1 MSLLGF
7 VDDIVDFAFGWLMPD
22 IPKQKLPGAELTSAE
37 TDANISKIYGTV
49 QKHSGT
55 IVFKET
61 NDVDDD
67 DIKNDLLHIIVV
79 WGETVQSIDEVYLDD
94 IPYSSDDDAFYH
106 DDGGKVVYVVNF
118 PNGMAGYNDPVLDQA
133 GWRTNDRLDGKACSY
148 IRLEYHG
155 GETAINS
162 EPNLTADITGTA
174 FSNPAT
180 ALKDYLTNS
189 IYGKGLPTSLLNLP
203 SFAYAEALCNA
214 DVEEQKG
221 GGVMRDLFT
230 CNIALDTGAT
240 VLENVNKLLK
250 PMRGWL
256 PIVDGKLKLII
267 EEDSTPVDLPI
278 YEEDILQMGKI
289 KEGNKNSRYNRVS
302 VTYREPSADGTK
314 QEAVYP
320 EKNSAI
326 YDALLEEDN
335 GFPAET
341 SVDLPTCRNYYEALE
356 FAKTYLEVSRQQLR
370 TTITLPKWAT
380 IYEVGDIVP
389 VHHSFPGWEGKL
401 FRIESIEENREE
413 VTLSDREHQP
423 YIYDFFGEGNKP
435 ELPDT
440 TYVPG
445 TPDAPTDLDVTHIYS
460 NFVQVRVSWVSLAQR
475 FDYRVLKGSVI
486 VKTERIGANS
496 IELSGF
502 DLGEYRFQ
510 VRALSGLGKR
520 SGWAEIPLIMQ
531 EPGVPTSIEVNE
543 SNFELEVIP
552 YLAGSD
558 SSTAFRFAL
567 STDLTDSEP
576 PLPHRGPAHTYS
588 FPGLKSNTE
597 YKVWVQSFNALGES
611 AWVSVTATTTADA
624 SAIADMLSPVFE
636 PIDIKLEELQL
647 NFDDIDSRFIDFSNR
662 FEEFEAQ
669 TLAIQKQ
676 EQITREQAEA
686 LLLQSISENA
696 AYQLELA
703 RRVEAGEELTNA
715 VVYRDPQNGLIV
727 NRAYQY
733 ADNKFT
739 EAALIIDGVEGEVS
753 AAVQRIENTE
763 NEVTNLS
770 SELALIPGAITATAT
785 AIVSESLSA
794 LEPAHAFNFFDSAQG
809 WQAVNGA
816 LTAGVNEITVTHGD
830 IENATLDYVASENKL
845 IRVSIERLAGSGW
858 SGTVI
863 IEKDDATVETYAN
876 YIDESSI
883 LLIDFSALASYSG
896 TINRVR
902 LVFGESTD
910 DEFKITSIVIGKAD
924 ATTQD
929 LANITARVTQAEID
943 ISANDAAITQRVT
956 TSFFES
962 NAITFSNVEQTIN
975 ALDSIIALEATRQQ
989 LIEDDV
995 ITKANSAAIF
1005 INGAT
1010 GSIQQLVQDF
1020 EQSVD
1025 AVETSI
1031 IDVQQQING
1040 LGISE
1045 QVAGLASAQ
1054 IQNYDAQAGLLQQ
1067 AVNDLSG
1074 YLANAE
1080 NEQSVALAVNQLQID
1095 VSPEGSLAKDISSL
1109 QSATVIN
1116 GNAITAT
1123 NQRLSQVE
1131 TDAEGN
1137 ASAIEQLNLDVSS
1150 INTALSGSLSRID
1163 AVEIDANQN
1172 ATALSALQG
1181 RATSIEGDVEST
1193 FALATEAKSTA
1204 DGNASTINQVQI
1216 DVLGL
1221 NSSLSSAITRI
1232 DSVEVDAENNAT
1244 AISALQ
1250 GKATNF
1256 EGDISANF
1264 ALAQQAKTTADNNAT
1279 AISNLET
1286 SVKDS
1291 TTGLSATNTI
1301 AQQAKITAED
1311 ADGKA
1316 DANATA
1322 ITSIS
1327 SRVTG
1332 AEGEATS
1339 ALNLVSELNGELD
1352 EYRAIAQ
1359 LAVDANGNAAL
1370 IQLGASPD
1378 VSEIIFKSMR
1388 VIFQN
1393 SRGDSRLFFDTEADD
1408 YVFNGTLRSTSS
1420 EDVGTNYME
1429 LRNPDG
1435 FGPDS
1440 LTFYYGPKFMNESK
1454 PDYTKATKSNA
1465 SQWRD
1470 TNGDS
1475 YYGGSLSAG
1484 VLSASANNPTLG
1496 LNPTAVI
1503 GPFSTNGNPKKVVF
1517 SMVWEGD
1524 YTDPSACPSSAP
1536 TQPSATLTLQ
1546 RSIGGGNWTT
1556 LQTRSIQGSV
1566 TLSPFNDDGTQRC
1579 NFSEEAAGA
1588 FTFTDTSTAMGS
1600 FAYRVVVSNQ
1610 YRHLMQQFIT
1620 RQFLSII
1627 STEE

>member
-1 MSLLGF
+1 MGLLDEIGGF
-7 VDDIVDFAFGWLMPD
+7 FFGWLAPEA
-22 IPKQKLPGAELTSAE
+22 PEPLPPGTELTSAQ
-37 TDANISKIYGTV
+37 TDAHVGVVIGKVYKATGNII
-49 QKHSGT
+49 
-55 IVFKET
+55 FKET
-61 NDVDDD
+61 NDGDTD
-67 DIKNDLLHIIVV
+67 DINNDLLHIIVV
-79 WGETVQSIDEVYLDD
+79 WAETVQSIDEVYVDD
-94 IPYSSDDDAFYH
+94 IPVSSDNPAFFH
-106 DDGGKVVYVVNF
+106 DDGGRVVHMRNF
-118 PNGMAGYNDPVLDQA
+118 PNGMDNYEDSLLSAA
-133 GWRTNDRLDGKACSY
+133 GWRSSDKASGKACTY

-155 GETAINS
+155 GEFAISS
-162 EPNLTADITGTA
+162 EPKITADLTGTSH
-174 FSNPAT
+174 SNPALGT
-180 ALKDYLTNS
+180 FDYLKNS
-189 IYGKGLPTSLLNLP
+189 LYGKGLPSRLVNAS
-203 SFAYAEALCNA
+203 SFYS
-214 DVEEQKG
+214 G
-221 GGVMRDLFT
+221 RDLSQSLVDEVDGQPQKRPLFS
-230 CNIALDTGAT
+230 CNCKLDTSKNI
-240 VLENVNKLLK
+240 LENVNILLR

-256 PIVDGKLKLII
+256 PIIDGQLTLII
-267 EEDSTPVDLPI
+267 EQDDEPVAIPI
-278 YEEDILQMGKI
+278 LERDIIDMDGVS
-289 KEGNKNSRYNRVS
+289 EGSKNKRYNRVAT
-302 VTYREPSADGTK
+302 TYYEPAADGTA

-320 EKNSAI
+320 PKGSALE
-326 YDALLEEDN
+326 AQLLEEDN
-335 GFPAET
+335 GFINEGT
-341 SVDLPTCRNYYEALE
+341 VDLVTCNNYYEALE
-356 FAKTYLEVSRQQLR
+356 FAKTWLEISREQTKTR
-370 TTITLPKWAT
+370 IHLPKWAL
-380 IYEVGDIVP
+380 IYDVGDIVP
-389 VHHSFPGWEGKL
+389 VYESYLGWDGKL
-401 FRIESIEENREE
+401 FRIESISSNKER
-413 VTLSDREHQP
+413 VTLTVREHQP
-423 YIYDFFGEGNKP
+423 YIYNFFGEGNKP
-435 ELPDT
+435 EIPDT
-440 TYVPG
+440 TYRLTSPNE
-445 TPDAPTDLDVTHIYS
+445 PSNLSIEHIYS
-460 NFVQVRVSWVSLAQR
+460 SFVQVKVTWESDASR
-475 FDYRVLKGSVI
+475 FLYQVLDGQGLLLE
-486 VKTERIGANS
+486 TDS
-496 IELSGF
+496 IARYHVNIAGYA
-502 DLGEYRFQ
+502 LGTYRFR
-510 VRALSGLGKR
+510 VMALGGSLSR
-520 SGWAEIPLIMQ
+520 SGWAEIPLVM
-531 EPGVPTSIEVNE
+531 ERPGVPTDITVNPTAT
-543 SNFELEVIP
+543 ELEVIP

-558 SSTAFRFAL
+558 NSTAFL
-567 STDLTDSEP
+567 YSISHDLTDEEP
-576 PLPHRGPAHTYS
+576 PLPYRGPAHAYT
-588 FPGLKSNTE
+588 FPGLAPE
-597 YKVWVQSFNALGES
+597 RDYKIWVCSSNALGES
-611 AWVSVTATTTADA
+611 QWTFIVAKTATVDTA
-624 SAIADMLSPVFE
+624 AIVDMLAPTFA
-636 PIDIKLEELQL
+636 PINLKLEELEL
-647 NFDDIDSRFIDFSNR
+647 SFGDVDSKFISLSERFFD
-662 FEEFEAQ
+662 FEAQ

-739 EAALIIDGVEGEVS
+739 EAALIIDGVEGEVN

-809 WQAVNGA
+809 WQAVNGT
-816 LTAGVNEITVTHGD
+816 LTTGVNEITVTHGD
-830 IENATLDYVASENKL
+830 IENDMLDYTASENKL

-876 YIDESSI
+876 YVDESSI
-883 LLIDFSALASYSG
+883 LLIDFSALASYGG

-902 LVFGESTD
+902 LVFGESVA

-956 TSFFES
+956 TSFFQS

-1054 IQNYDAQAGLLQQ
+1054 IQTYDAQAGLLQQ
-1067 AVNDLSG
+1067 AVNDLTG

-1095 VSPEGSLAKDISSL
+1095 VSAEGSLAKDISSL
-1109 QSATVIN
+1109 QSATVVN

-1137 ASAIEQLNLDVSS
+1137 ASAIEQLNLDVSG
-1150 INTALSGSLSRID
+1150 INTALTVSLSRID

-1221 NSSLSSAITRI
+1221 NSSLSSAVTRI

-1264 ALAQQAKTTADNNAT
+1264 TLAQQAKTTADNNAT

-1286 SVKDS
+1286 SVNDS

-1327 SRVTG
+1327 SRVTD

-1339 ALNLVSELNGELD
+1339 ALNLVSEVNGELD

-1393 SRGDSRLFFDTEADD
+1393 SQGNSRLFFDTEADD

-1440 LTFYYGPKFMNESK
+1440 LTFYYGPKFMNGSK

-1524 YTDPSACPSSAP
+1524 YTDPSACPSNPP

-1546 RSIGGGNWTT
+1546 RSIGGGNWVT